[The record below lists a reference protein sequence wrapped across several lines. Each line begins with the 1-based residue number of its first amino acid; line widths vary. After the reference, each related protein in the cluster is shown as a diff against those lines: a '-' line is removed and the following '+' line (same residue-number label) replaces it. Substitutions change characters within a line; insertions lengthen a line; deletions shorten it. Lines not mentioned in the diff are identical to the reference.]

1 MPSSPLWHGRARAR
15 CLDSAR
21 MKQPPAQNI
30 ADLRAMAK
38 RRLPRAL
45 FEYVDRGA
53 EDEIAID
60 TNRHA
65 LEQIKLRPRVLRGV
79 AVRSAQQM
87 LWGKPMALPIA
98 IAPTAVAGML
108 WHDGD
113 VQSARAAVAAGIPY
127 TLSTFSVTALEKVAE
142 GAPGGRL
149 WFQLYVMND
158 RDHMRQLVRRAWN
171 AGYEALMVT
180 VDGPVAPKREY
191 NIRNGFNMPITWGPR
206 LMWDF
211 ATHPR
216 WLLGV
221 AARYKLTTGIPG
233 MVHHS
238 TGLSS
243 VKDPNKSD
251 ASLDWGT
258 IRELRA
264 LFPGKLLLKG
274 ILHPDDARMALD
286 AGVDGVIVS
295 NHGGRSLDASI
306 ATIDALPDVLL
317 AVEGKLPVLVDS
329 AFYRGSDIVKALAM
343 GAAAVLVGRAA
354 VWGVAA
360 SGQAGVSHAIG
371 ILGEEIDRVMA
382 QTGFTQLSEL
392 SPHLIWR
399 PRD

>member
-1 MPSSPLWHGRARAR
+1 MNH
-15 CLDSAR
+15 
-21 MKQPPAQNI
+21 PPAQNI
-30 ADLRAMAK
+30 ADLREMAR

-53 EDEIAID
+53 EDEIAIS

-79 AVRSAQQM
+79 AVRSAAQM

-98 IAPTAVAGML
+98 VAPTAVAGML

-113 VQSARAAVAAGIPY
+113 IRSARAAVAAGIPY

-158 RDHMRQLVRRAWN
+158 RDHMRHLVRRAWN

-191 NIRNGFNMPITWGPR
+191 NVRNGFNMPITWNPL

-238 TGLSS
+238 SGQGS

-251 ASLDWGT
+251 ASLDWDT

-274 ILHPDDARMALD
+274 ILHPEDARMALD

-295 NHGGRSLDASI
+295 NHGGRNLDASI
-306 ATIDALPDVLL
+306 ATIDALPDVVR
-317 AVEGKLPVLVDS
+317 AVDGRLPVMVDS
-329 AFYRGSDIVKALAM
+329 AFHRGSDVVKALAM
-343 GAAAVLVGRAA
+343 GASAVLVGRAM

-360 SGQAGVSHAIG
+360 SGQAGVSRAIQ

-382 QTGFTQLSEL
+382 QTGCIHLGEL
-392 SPHLIWR
+392 SPHLLWP
-399 PRD
+399 PRG

>member
-1 MPSSPLWHGRARAR
+1 MSQS
-15 CLDSAR
+15 
-21 MKQPPAQNI
+21 PAQNI
-30 ADLRAMAK
+30 ADLRALAR

-53 EDEIAID
+53 EDEIAVA
-60 TNRHA
+60 TNRRA
-65 LEQIKLRPRVLRGV
+65 LERIKLRPRVLRGV
-79 AVRSAQQM
+79 AVRSTVQT
-87 LWGKPMALPIA
+87 LWDRPLSLPIA
-98 IAPTAVAGML
+98 VAPTAVAGML

-113 VQSARAAVAAGIPY
+113 IQSARAAVAAGVPY

-158 RDHMRQLVRRAWN
+158 REHMRHLVRRAWN

-191 NIRNGFNMPITWGPR
+191 NVRNGFNMPITWNPR
-206 LMWDF
+206 LVWDF
-211 ATHPR
+211 AMHPR

-233 MVHHS
+233 MAHHA
-238 TGLSS
+238 TGPSH
-243 VKDPNKSD
+243 VKEPNKSD
-251 ASLDWGT
+251 ASLDWNT
-258 IRELRA
+258 IRELRER
-264 LFPGKLLLKG
+264 FPGKLLLKG
-274 ILHPDDARMALD
+274 VLHPDDARLAID

-295 NHGGRSLDASI
+295 NHGGRNLDASM
-306 ATIDALPDVLL
+306 ATIDALPDVLR
-317 AVEGKLPVLVDS
+317 AVDGRMPVMVDS
-329 AFYRGSDIVKALAM
+329 AFQRGSDIVKALAM
-343 GAAAVLVGRAA
+343 GASAVLVGRAM

-360 SGQAGVSHAIG
+360 SGQAGVSRAIH

-382 QTGFTQLSEL
+382 QTGCTCLDEL
-392 SPHLIWR
+392 SPHLLWR

>member
-1 MPSSPLWHGRARAR
+1 MRHL
-15 CLDSAR
+15 
-21 MKQPPAQNI
+21 PAQNI
-30 ADLRAMAK
+30 ADLRAIAR

-53 EDEIAID
+53 EDELAIA
-60 TNRHA
+60 TNRRA

-79 AVRSAQQM
+79 ASRSTAQM
-87 LWGKPMALPIA
+87 LWGTPMALPIA
-98 IAPTAVAGML
+98 VAPTAVAGML

-113 VQSARAAVAAGIPY
+113 IASARAAVAAGIPY

-158 RDHMRQLVRRAWN
+158 RDHMRSLVRRAWS

-191 NIRNGFNMPITWGPR
+191 NLRNGFNMPITWGPR

-233 MVHHS
+233 MVHHAS
-238 TGLSS
+238 GPSK

-251 ASLDWGT
+251 ASLDWNT

-264 LFPGKLLLKG
+264 LFPGKLMLKG
-274 ILHPDDARMALD
+274 VLHPDDARLALD
-286 AGVDGVIVS
+286 AGVDAVVVS
-295 NHGGRSLDASI
+295 NHGGRNLDASI
-306 ATIDALPDVLL
+306 ATIDALPDVVH
-317 AVEGKLPVLVDS
+317 AVDGRMPVLVDS
-329 AFYRGSDIVKALAM
+329 AFYRGSDIVKAMAL
-343 GAAAVLVGRAA
+343 GASAVLVGRAA

-371 ILGEEIDRVMA
+371 ILGEEIDRVLA
-382 QTGFTQLSEL
+382 QAGCTCLDDL
-392 SPHLIWR
+392 SPQLIWR
-399 PRD
+399 SPG

>member
-1 MPSSPLWHGRARAR
+1 
-15 CLDSAR
+15 

-30 ADLRAMAK
+30 ADLRALAQ

-60 TNRHA
+60 TNRRA

-158 RDHMRQLVRRAWN
+158 RDHMRKLVRRAWD

-238 TGLSS
+238 TGPSR

-251 ASLDWGT
+251 ASLDWDT

-264 LFPGKLLLKG
+264 LFPGKLMLKG

-286 AGVDGVIVS
+286 AGVDGVVVS

-306 ATIDALPDVLL
+306 ATIDALPDVLA
-317 AVEGKLPVLVDS
+317 AVDGRLPVLVDS
-329 AFYRGSDIVKALAM
+329 AFYRGSDIVKALAL

-360 SGQAGVSHAIG
+360 AGQAGVSHAIG

-382 QTGFTQLSEL
+382 QTGCTQLSEL
-392 SPHLIWR
+392 TPHLIWR